1 MPCPTAV
8 RWFSCSRSVRD
19 RDQLSARATPGTIR
33 AGRSH
38 CAHGPSTMNTT
49 APPAA
54 EQTGRART
62 IQSVDRAAALLK
74 AIADSARPPTVV
86 ELAERTGLNR
96 STAWRLL
103 ATLDAHGLVERDPVS
118 QRYSVGYAILRIA
131 ASAEHDS
138 IVRRARPVLEQLA
151 LETGE
156 AVNLAL
162 ARGVHLVYV
171 DQIDPPQI
179 LAPNWLG
186 RHVPLHATS
195 SGKAFLAHLDRA
207 ERDGLLGERLE
218 GFTATTRT
226 DRAALE
232 TELAAARQDGY
243 AVCNGELEESLY
255 GASSAVLSEQGR
267 PLAVISVWGPESRVP
282 GARLP
287 LLGKLTLGAAG
298 QVRELLR

>member
-1 MPCPTAV
+1 
-8 RWFSCSRSVRD
+8 
-19 RDQLSARATPGTIR
+19 
-33 AGRSH
+33 
-38 CAHGPSTMNTT
+38 MNTT
-49 APPAA
+49 ATPAA
-54 EQTGRART
+54 EPTGRART

-86 ELAERTGLNR
+86 ELAEKTGLNR

-131 ASAEHDS
+131 ASAEHDA
-138 IVRRARPVLEQLA
+138 IVRRARPVLERLA

-162 ARGVHLVYV
+162 AKGVQLVYV

-195 SGKAFLAHLDRA
+195 SGKAFLAYLDPA

-218 GFTATTRT
+218 GFTTTTVT

-243 AVCNGELEESLY
+243 AVSHGELEESLY

-267 PLAVISVWGPESRVP
+267 PLAVLSVWGPESRVSR
-282 GARLP
+282 ARLP
-287 LLGKLTLGAAG
+287 MIGKLTFNAAG
-298 QVRELLR
+298 QVGELLR